1 MKLLAVHARAM
12 TLELLRYP
20 AYLVPTL
27 LLPTVFFLLF
37 AGSGAGAAV
46 TARTA
51 TFAGFAVIGVAF
63 FQFGVGIAVERA
75 SPWEAYLRTLP
86 VGPGVRL
93 GARLAS
99 AALFAAGAAGLLLL
113 TAAASGEASLAPARW
128 VLLIVALVCGTVPF
142 ACLGIAL
149 GYWAPARAA
158 LPIANL
164 LYLVLSYA
172 GGLWTRPSGLPPP
185 VALLSGFLP
194 TRAFG
199 DALVAAALGLRL
211 DWARWATLLAFACL
225 FAAAGVAGYR
235 RDEGRRFS

>member
-1 MKLLAVHARAM
+1 L
-12 TLELLRYP
+12 
-20 AYLVPTL
+20 
-27 LLPTVFFLLF
+27 
-37 AGSGAGAAV
+37 
-46 TARTA
+46 
-51 TFAGFAVIGVAF
+51 
-63 FQFGVGIAVERA
+63 
-75 SPWEAYLRTLP
+75 
-86 VGPGVRL
+86 
-93 GARLAS
+93 
-99 AALFAAGAAGLLLL
+99 
-113 TAAASGEASLAPARW
+113 GEASLAPARW
-128 VLLIVALVCGTVPF
+128 VLLIVALVSGTVPF

-211 DWARWATLLAFACL
+211 DWAPLGDAPRVRVPLRRGWGCGLPARRRAPVLVTGPSRAPRLAVCFHDFDALGGARNRAGRSQGPVLLRRVGHVVGDQGRARARNGGWNGQHQL
-225 FAAAGVAGYR
+225 APVAAAVDVVEQPRPEIRTRSVGSRSRPRRRPRRAEAGA
-235 RDEGRRFS
+235 DE